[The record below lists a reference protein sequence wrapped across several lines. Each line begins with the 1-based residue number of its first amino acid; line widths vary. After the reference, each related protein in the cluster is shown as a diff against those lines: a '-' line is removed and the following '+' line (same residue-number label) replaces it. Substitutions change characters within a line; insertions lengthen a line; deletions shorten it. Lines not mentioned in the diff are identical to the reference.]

1 MYLVKLEEVLSF
13 MNKTKQIYKLD
24 IFSQRTEKH
33 KQKIKKE
40 FGNSLDL
47 QWQDLFTEPIT
58 KPIMEIS
65 VKLLTLQWNYNTSR
79 NNVRKS
85 F

>member
-13 MNKTKQIYKLD
+13 MNKTKQVYKLD

-47 QWQDLFTEPIT
+47 Q
-58 KPIMEIS
+58 
-65 VKLLTLQWNYNTSR
+65 
-79 NNVRKS
+79 
-85 F
+85 